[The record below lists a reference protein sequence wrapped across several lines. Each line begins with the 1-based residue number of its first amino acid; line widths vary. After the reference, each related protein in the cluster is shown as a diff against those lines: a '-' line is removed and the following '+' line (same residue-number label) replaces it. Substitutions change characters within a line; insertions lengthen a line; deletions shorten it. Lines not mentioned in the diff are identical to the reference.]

1 MGGDDLI
8 MDKNQADALMVS
20 ALEKVKGIV
29 KACPF
34 AAEDCHKIIEIE
46 QDAEKRSLMGLGKV
60 INVGVRDVLKCDPI
74 YVALS
79 NMDFDWGCHAT
90 LVLKK
95 GDAVVGEEVRDEEI
109 IAKLSKQKNVW
120 FMHKNFI
127 IYKDKMSF
135 PQDIMQKI
143 CFFEIPCLPAEWCL
157 VEDDTFQCNSI
168 IYANPC
174 TPSDIFLKEQ
184 YFNGLDEKGCGTILV
199 GIES

>member
-1 MGGDDLI
+1 MI
-8 MDKNQADALMVS
+8 MDRNETDTLLVS
-20 ALEKVKGIV
+20 TLEKVKGIV
-29 KACPF
+29 KAFPF
-34 AAEDCHKIIEIE
+34 ASEDRHKIMEIE
-46 QDAEKRSLMGLGKV
+46 EDAEKRSLMGLGKV
-60 INVGVRDVLKCDPI
+60 INVGVRQVLKCDSV
-74 YVALS
+74 YVALN
-79 NMDFDWGCHAT
+79 NMNFDWGCHAT

-95 GDAVVGEEVRDEEI
+95 GDEVVGAEVRDEEL
-109 IAKLSKQKNVW
+109 IARLSKQKNVW
-120 FMHKNFI
+120 FMHKNFVV
-127 IYKDKMSF
+127 YKDKMSF

-157 VEDDTFQCNSI
+157 VEDDSFQCNSI

>member
-1 MGGDDLI
+1 
-8 MDKNQADALMVS
+8 MDNSEADALMVS

-34 AAEDCHKIIEIE
+34 AFEDRRKIMEIE

-60 INVGVRDVLKCDPI
+60 INVGVGDVLKCDLI
-74 YVALS
+74 YVALN
-79 NMDFDWGCHAT
+79 NMEFDWGCHAT

-95 GDAVVGEEVRDEEI
+95 GDEVVGEEVRDEGI
-109 IAKLSKQKNVW
+109 IAGLSNRKNVW
-120 FMHKNFI
+120 FMHKNFVV
-127 IYKDKMSF
+127 YKDKVSF

-143 CFFEIPCLPAEWCL
+143 CYFEIPCLPAEWCL
-157 VEDDTFQCNSI
+157 VEDDTFQCDSI

>member
-1 MGGDDLI
+1 M
-8 MDKNQADALMVS
+8 MDKNEADALMVS
-20 ALEKVKGIV
+20 TLEKVKGIV

-34 AAEDCHKIIEIE
+34 TSEDRRKIMEIE
-46 QDAEKRSLMGLGKV
+46 EDAEKRSLMGLGKV
-60 INVGVRDVLKCDPI
+60 INIGVREVLKCDQI
-74 YVALS
+74 YVALN
-79 NMDFDWGCHAT
+79 NMNFDWGCHAT

-95 GDAVVGEEVRDEEI
+95 GDEVVGAEVRDEEL
-109 IAKLSKQKNVW
+109 IARLSKQKNVW
-120 FMHKNFI
+120 FMHKNFVV
-127 IYKDKMSF
+127 YKDKMSF

-143 CFFEIPCLPAEWCL
+143 CYFEIPCLPAEWCL
-157 VEDDTFQCNSI
+157 VEDDSFQCNSI

>member
-1 MGGDDLI
+1 
-8 MDKNQADALMVS
+8 MDKNEADALMV
-20 ALEKVKGIV
+20 ATLEKVKGII
-29 KACPF
+29 KASPF
-34 AAEDCHKIIEIE
+34 APEDRRKIMEIE
-46 QDAEKRSLMGLGKV
+46 EDAEKRSLMGLGKV
-60 INVGVRDVLKCDPI
+60 VNVGVREVLKCDPI

-79 NMDFDWGCHAT
+79 NMDFDWGRHAT

-95 GDAVVGEEVRDEEI
+95 GDEVVGAEVRDEKL
-109 IAKLSKQKNVW
+109 IARLSKQKNVW

-127 IYKDKMSF
+127 VYKDKMSF
-135 PQDIMQKI
+135 PQDIMQKT

-157 VEDDTFQCNSI
+157 VEDNTFQCDSI
-168 IYANPC
+168 IYANPS

>member
-1 MGGDDLI
+1 MI
-8 MDKNQADALMVS
+8 MDKNQTDALMVC

-29 KACPF
+29 KACLF
-34 AAEDCHKIIEIE
+34 AAEDRHKIQEIE

-60 INVGVRDVLKCDPI
+60 VNVGVRDVLKCDKI

-79 NMDFDWGCHAT
+79 SMDFNWGCHAS

-95 GDAVVGEEVRDEEI
+95 GDEVVGKEVRDEEI
-109 IAKLSKQKNVW
+109 IARLSKQKNVW

-127 IYKDKMSF
+127 VYKDKMSF
-135 PQDIMQKI
+135 PQDIMQKN

-157 VEDDTFQCNSI
+157 VEDNTFQCDSI

-174 TPSDIFLKEQ
+174 TPCDIFLKEQ

>member
-1 MGGDDLI
+1 MI
-8 MDKNQADALMVS
+8 MDKNEADTVMVS
-20 ALEKVKGIV
+20 TLEKVKGIV
-29 KACPF
+29 KASPF
-34 AAEDCHKIIEIE
+34 AAEDRRKIMEIE
-46 QDAEKRSLMGLGKV
+46 EDAEKRSLMGLGKV
-60 INVGVRDVLKCDPI
+60 INVGVREVLKCDRI
-74 YVALS
+74 YVALN

-95 GDAVVGEEVRDEEI
+95 GDEVVGAEVRDEEM

-127 IYKDKMSF
+127 VYKDKMTF

-143 CFFEIPCLPAEWCL
+143 CYFEIPCLPAEWCL
-157 VEDDTFQCNSI
+157 VEDNTFECNSI

-184 YFNGLDEKGCGTILV
+184 YFNATDEKGCGTILV